1 MANLKSIVLDDA
13 KLLNRY
19 YDKRALSSLPQ
30 HSGQPFRFGQVQ
42 WADDLIEMIDGK
54 PSVKPISATL
64 ASLQN
69 VFHSNDAVFTYK
81 NGEIFVRATIPS
93 GTIAEGDSKQFSALG
108 FLDNENE
115 LIAVCVTQP
124 VWVYSDR
131 SLVVE
136 ATIRTNIA

>member
-1 MANLKSIVLDDA
+1 MTVKTSIVLDDA
-13 KLLNRY
+13 LLLNSY

-30 HSGQPFRFGQVQ
+30 FNGTAFRFGKVQ

-54 PSVKPISATL
+54 PSVKPIVATL
-64 ASLQN
+64 SSLKN

-81 NGEIFVRATIPS
+81 NGEILVRATIPS
-93 GTIAEGDSKQFSALG
+93 GTIPSGDSKQFSALG
-108 FLDNENE
+108 FLDTENT

-136 ATIRTNIA
+136 AVIKTNIA

>member
-1 MANLKSIVLDDA
+1 MTNVKSIVLDDA

-30 HSGQPFRFGQVQ
+30 HSGLPFRFGKVQ
-42 WADDLIEMIDGK
+42 WADDLIEMVNGK

-64 ASLQN
+64 ARLQN

-81 NGEIFVRATIPS
+81 NGEVFVRATIPS
-93 GTIAEGDSKQFSALG
+93 GTIDAGDSKQFSALG
-108 FLDNENE
+108 FLDNAGD

-124 VWVYSDR
+124 VWVYADR